1 MIDLELV
8 KENKPVELKL
18 EGNSKGGTNNYNELD
33 NKPTING
40 KTLQGN
46 LTLED
51 LGIILNAVKDILING
66 ASIIDENGN
75 ANIPRM
81 SADGFGVAKIWNAFG
96 INIHENGH
104 LMIEKANTTDMNTR
118 DANYKSIVPSN
129 FGYMLKRAMSD
140 GIDAEW
146 TQEEKANARK
156 RMGIDTWEV
165 LADMT
170 LTEDVNSIVV
180 DTDSN
185 GNPFQVRKMRMT
197 FIGDVSHARLNLLSN
212 TTNNVATRNMQ
223 NTYFYQAFKV
233 GASET
238 TVIEIGE
245 KMNNGLCAVT
255 CNVIS
260 ESMTSSYVLATYE
273 WKTMSAR
280 EKEYLDRIEM
290 RIGATDGYFK
300 AGMRVVVEGVR

>member
-1 MIDLELV
+1 MIELNLLN
-8 KENKPVELKL
+8 ESESIELKL
-18 EGNSKGGTNNYNELD
+18 EQNSKGGTNYYNELD

-51 LGIILNAVKDILING
+51 LGIIVNAVKDILING
-66 ASIIDENGN
+66 ASIVNDGV
-75 ANIPRM
+75 ANIPIAKPNEVGLVTSGNSTYINSGKLHVLTANDTHIDNR
-81 SADGFGVAKIWNAFG
+81 SAGPLLLVSKLDYAVKQAMTDGKG
-96 INIHENGH
+96 
-104 LMIEKANTTDMNTR
+104 
-118 DANYKSIVPSN
+118 P
-129 FGYMLKRAMSD
+129 
-140 GIDAEW
+140 EW
-146 TQEEKANARK
+146 TSEEKASARK
-156 RMGIDTWEV
+156 RLGIDDWEV

-170 LTEDVNSIVV
+170 LSEDVNSIMV

-185 GNPFQVRKMRMT
+185 GLPFQVRKMRMT
-197 FIGDVSHARLNLLSN
+197 FIGDVSHARLNLVSN

-280 EKEYLDRIEM
+280 EKEYLDRIDM

-300 AGMRVVVEGVR
+300 AGMRIIVEGVR